1 MIQIRNICKS
11 KLFVLDRNLK
21 FSHGSCCIFSEIY
34 HENTKISPYE
44 SRPWLYQPKPSTME
58 HMSLKAFS
66 ERSSQSYKTYPS
78 FPQISL
84 HHEENTVKNK
94 DLWEVMRT
102 RRSERDYESGPLSMQ
117 DISRLLFY
125 AYGETGSMDAGPY
138 IVRLRTSPSTGTLYP
153 LDIYVLTCTIDDL
166 ESGLYHYNVRD
177 HSLEE
182 LKRGD
187 FLQSIIPLVQI
198 NNNAWL
204 EQAGLILFVTAT
216 FRRTQVKYGERG
228 YRGVLLDAGHLA
240 QNIQLAATG
249 LGLGACVLMGCMDD
263 PVNDFLGVDGVEES
277 VLYAISIGHP
287 TRKHQNN
294 TGEDGGL
301 S

>member
-1 MIQIRNICKS
+1 
-11 KLFVLDRNLK
+11 
-21 FSHGSCCIFSEIY
+21 
-34 HENTKISPYE
+34 
-44 SRPWLYQPKPSTME
+44 
-58 HMSLKAFS
+58 
-66 ERSSQSYKTYPS
+66 
-78 FPQISL
+78 
-84 HHEENTVKNK
+84 
-94 DLWEVMRT
+94 
-102 RRSERDYESGPLSMQ
+102 MQ

-125 AYGETGSMDAGPY
+125 AYGETGSLDAGPY
-138 IVRLRTSPSTGTLYP
+138 IVRLRTAPSTGTLYP
-153 LDIYVLTCTIDDL
+153 LDIYALACTVDGL
-166 ESGLYHYNVRD
+166 ASGLYHYNVRD

-182 LKRGD
+182 LKQGD

-216 FRRTQVKYGERG
+216 FRRTQMKDGERG
-228 YRGVLLDAGHLA
+228 YRGILLDAGHLA